1 MASRRPAILGGKSVF
16 EEEIFVTRPII
27 PDREAYWLAASE
39 IFDSAW
45 LTNNGPT
52 LLKLEESLMRRLDVA
67 FCSSFSS
74 GTAALLTALRALDL
88 RQQVITTPFTFPA
101 TVHCIE
107 WNGLEPV
114 FCDIDPETYNL
125 DPARVAEAIGSETSA
140 LLPVHV
146 FGNPCDVEAFAALR
160 EKFDLKLIYDAA
172 HAFGVRIGDR
182 SIGTFGDV
190 SALSFHATK
199 VFHTAEGGALV
210 SGDSRLLEQIRLLR
224 NFGIVDENKVS
235 GIGLNGK
242 LSELHAALGLQTLK
256 KIDQETASRRDRVA
270 RYVERF
276 QAIEGLRLQRFHP
289 GTERNYFNFTLQ
301 VDTSSFG
308 LSRDQVHRA
317 LRAEKIVSRKYF
329 SPLCSDNECYRHLPS
344 ALPENLPVATRLAG
358 RILSLPLYGSLPLDA
373 VDAIAD
379 ALLNL
384 RTHARG
390 VASATCGALP

>member
-182 SIGTFGDV
+182 SIGTF
-190 SALSFHATK
+190 
-199 VFHTAEGGALV
+199 
-210 SGDSRLLEQIRLLR
+210 
-224 NFGIVDENKVS
+224 
-235 GIGLNGK
+235 
-242 LSELHAALGLQTLK
+242 
-256 KIDQETASRRDRVA
+256 
-270 RYVERF
+270 
-276 QAIEGLRLQRFHP
+276 
-289 GTERNYFNFTLQ
+289 
-301 VDTSSFG
+301 
-308 LSRDQVHRA
+308 
-317 LRAEKIVSRKYF
+317 
-329 SPLCSDNECYRHLPS
+329 
-344 ALPENLPVATRLAG
+344 
-358 RILSLPLYGSLPLDA
+358 
-373 VDAIAD
+373 
-379 ALLNL
+379 
-384 RTHARG
+384 
-390 VASATCGALP
+390 